1 MDIKRIFVHA
11 FVRRVAYALAAV
23 VVGWLVSSA
32 ARAQSLGQ
40 IMYPDEGQAY
50 AGCMAEAA
58 SVFPVPTGNANIER
72 VLCNTNGGCRK
83 SGTTFNAW
91 YMNREKSSGATGGCA
106 QDWMG
111 RLHQHSYSGT
121 NTCAARQPYVGP
133 PPMSTVTA
141 YPRQGAISCING
153 CAAVMFNNGDGTW
166 TGQYGGGVSC
176 TAQTLEQNC
185 ASMAGH
191 HWNKWNQTCEP
202 NEPQCDEN
210 QAKDPL
216 SGACKDACPEGML
229 LNQDGQCSP
238 SKPECPAGQ
247 IKSPEGACLPG
258 EGQCAAGEARRENG
272 TCGKDSDG
280 DGQADEDDDNPDNDP
295 DKTSF
300 SGGDNCNA
308 PPMCSGDAIMC
319 GMARIQWRIDCNTRK
334 TKNVSGGSCAAM
346 PVCVGDNC
354 DAVEYSQLL
363 MQWRSACALEKLS
376 VPGGGGG
383 ETGIKDHMTA
393 LKQAEVNALR
403 GLPTSDGH
411 EGVDPNSMFHTFDN
425 SGFNPNL
432 FGGGASQCPTGWTM
446 GGMTFDVPPM
456 FWTIATFIGWLFVA
470 AAYVWLALELGR

>member
-1 MDIKRIFVHA
+1 
-11 FVRRVAYALAAV
+11 
-23 VVGWLVSSA
+23 
-32 ARAQSLGQ
+32 
-40 IMYPDEGQAY
+40 
-50 AGCMAEAA
+50 
-58 SVFPVPTGNANIER
+58 
-72 VLCNTNGGCRK
+72 
-83 SGTTFNAW
+83 
-91 YMNREKSSGATGGCA
+91 
-106 QDWMG
+106 
-111 RLHQHSYSGT
+111 
-121 NTCAARQPYVGP
+121 
-133 PPMSTVTA
+133 MSTVVA
-141 YPRQGAISCING
+141 QPRQGAISCING
-153 CAAVMFNNGDGTW
+153 CAAVMYNNGDGTW
-166 TGQYGGGVSC
+166 TGKYDSGVSC
-176 TAQTLEQNC
+176 TVATLEEHC
-185 ASMAGH
+185 ATVPGN

-202 NEPQCDEN
+202 NEQQCGQN

-216 SGACKDACPEGML
+216 SGACKDACPEGMM

-247 IKSPEGACLPG
+247 IKSPEGGCMPG

-300 SGGDNCNA
+300 SGGDNCSA

-354 DAVEYSQLL
+354 DAVEYSQLI

-432 FGGGASQCPTGWTM
+432 FGGGASQCPTGWTI
-446 GGMTFDVPPM
+446 GGKTFDVPPQ

-470 AAYVWLALELGR
+470 AAYVWLALELGK